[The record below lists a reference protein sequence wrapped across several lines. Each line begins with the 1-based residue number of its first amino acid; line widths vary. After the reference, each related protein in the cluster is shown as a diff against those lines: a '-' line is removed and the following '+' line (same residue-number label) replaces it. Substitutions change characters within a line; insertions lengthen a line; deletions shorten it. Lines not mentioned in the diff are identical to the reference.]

1 MGRAAI
7 RGQGGQ
13 GQEMTERKKRKER
26 PRCNGPGNKI
36 IMTREEAKAT
46 MRARLVGR
54 RAGPKN
60 GHAHPCT
67 WAFGAHWHISSGN
80 DKKGNRRK

>member
-1 MGRAAI
+1 MT
-7 RGQGGQ
+7 QG
-13 GQEMTERKKRKER
+13 KSKRENEPR

-46 MRARLVGR
+46 IKARVSGR
-54 RAGPKN
+54 RAGPKQ

-67 WAFGAHWHISSGN
+67 WAFGAHWHISSSN
-80 DKKGNRRK
+80 DRRQRK